1 MLVKFE
7 LDLQVSILAHF
18 IRLENTNL
26 GIKILTLWISFF
38 ANRLKT
44 EIDFS
49 DFLLLLFRGLNDI
62 ATTYDRLASNQY
74 RICPIYILEIDFAV
88 KKTMISVELI

>member
-1 MLVKFE
+1 MLK
-7 LDLQVSILAHF
+7 
-18 IRLENTNL
+18 T
-26 GIKILTLWISFF
+26 LTLWISFF

-74 RICPIYILEIDFAV
+74 VRFINLENRV
-88 KKTMISVELI
+88 